1 LLGGVTAS
9 LRAKRPEVVAL
20 EGESLGKQLQRRRRE
35 LGLQQVE
42 VAAILGCHPKSIL
55 LWERDERVP
64 ADRMYPALIKH
75 LGYEP
80 WPEPQTLGERLRAE
94 RLRRGLSR
102 KHAAEVIGVDEGTLW
117 WWESGRWTPRS
128 ISVCQKIE
136 IFLG

>member
-1 LLGGVTAS
+1 M
-9 LRAKRPEVVAL
+9 RAKRPDLVAL

-80 WPEPQTLGERLRAE
+80 WPEPQTLGEKLQAE

-117 WWESGRWTPRS
+117 WWESGRWRPRLGVS
-128 ISVCQKIE
+128 KAKISE
-136 IFLG
+136 FLSRLEHV

>member
-1 LLGGVTAS
+1 M
-9 LRAKRPEVVAL
+9 RAKRPEVVAL